1 MSFHEVDDG
10 QNCNEQF
17 YHIHEEF
24 PLLSPPFLGGFA
36 ARKTIITRKG
46 SEYMSDKEKE
56 ILRSISDT
64 LPNLS
69 DMDKGYV
76 LGVAEGMAIKKDD
89 VKETERNKQ

>member
-1 MSFHEVDDG
+1 
-10 QNCNEQF
+10 
-17 YHIHEEF
+17 
-24 PLLSPPFLGGFA
+24 
-36 ARKTIITRKG
+36 
-46 SEYMSDKEKE
+46 MSDKEKE

-89 VKETERNKQ
+89 VKETERSKQ